1 MEKQVTNKVKGLI
14 KDEVCMGTYGLV
26 ELEVRE
32 LEQIKDDLL
41 EALIELVKK
50 YEFNMNSTQRA
61 NIELDE
67 EYIESINAIN
77 KATK

>member
-41 EALIELVKK
+41 EALLLVDKK
-50 YEFNMNSTQRA
+50 GVLSIYTT
-61 NIELDE
+61 E
-67 EYIESINAIN
+67 EINKIQNAIN

>member
-41 EALIELVKK
+41 EALIRISEAKDVILFE
-50 YEFNMNSTQRA
+50 EFAKQIA
-61 NIELDE
+61 
-67 EYIESINAIN
+67 INAIN
-77 KATK
+77 KATTQHGN